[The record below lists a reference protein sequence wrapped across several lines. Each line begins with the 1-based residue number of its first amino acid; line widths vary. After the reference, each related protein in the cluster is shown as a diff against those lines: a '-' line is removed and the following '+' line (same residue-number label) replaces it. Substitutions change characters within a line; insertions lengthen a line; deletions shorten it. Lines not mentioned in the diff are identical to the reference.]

1 MGKVQSVQQIGVNG
15 RYVLLD
21 PSGSGGTARVYRA
34 HDEVLGRD
42 VALKVLREQYAED
55 EGFVQRFRREARSAA
70 ALSHPNIVPIYDLGR
85 SEDGTYYMAMEYVS
99 GGTLKERIV
108 GRGPLKPR
116 IAASMAL
123 QIAEALAIAHEK
135 GVIHRDIKP
144 QNVLMT
150 ETGDLKVA
158 DFGIARAAS
167 ATVLTQTGFV
177 LGTANYMS
185 PEQTMG
191 QEVDP
196 KSDLYSLGVVLYEML
211 TGEVPYRADTPVAIA
226 MKHVSEPPRA
236 PREAD
241 PEVPEGISA
250 LVVKLLAKRPDDRYR
265 DAAVLVEDL
274 QRIADGLPP
283 ALPKDAGSNG
293 KKGADGH
300 LAAAAHARGLGSVG
314 NGKRRRE
321 KLLLPIVALSS
332 VMVLLLGVVGWNVV
346 RNWEDGSRETPEEVG
361 QVASAVAVEPSD
373 STDPYSVFVHRATPE
388 NISANSTYL
397 DNPLINGNPNAV
409 LYVTQNWNPGGRE
422 GGTYNDHP
430 VGVWYDTNREKWAIF
445 NQDRVAIPDGAAFN
459 VLDSG
464 GITEA
469 S

>member
-1 MGKVQSVQQIGVNG
+1 MSKVESVQQIGANG
-15 RYVLLD
+15 RYFLLGL
-21 PSGSGGTARVYRA
+21 SGSGGMARVYRA

-55 EGFVQRFRREARSAA
+55 EGFVRRFRREARNAA

-85 SEDGTYYMAMEYVS
+85 SEDGVYYMAMEYVS

-108 GRGPLKPR
+108 RRGPLKPH

-167 ATVLTQTGFV
+167 ATVVTQTGFV

-191 QEVDP
+191 KEVDP
-196 KSDLYSLGVVLYEML
+196 RSDLYSLGVVLYEML
-211 TGEVPYRADTPVAIA
+211 TGEVPYKADTPIAIA
-226 MKHVSEPPRA
+226 MKHVSELPRA

-250 LVVKLLAKRPDDRYR
+250 LVVKLLAKKPKDRYR
-265 DAAVLVEDL
+265 DAAALVEDL
-274 QRIADGLPP
+274 QRVVDGFPP
-283 ALPKDAGSNG
+283 ALPKVAGSNG

-300 LAAAAHARGLGSVG
+300 VAAAVHTRGLGGVG

-321 KLLLPIVALSS
+321 KLLLPIVTLSA
-332 VMVLLLGVVGWNVV
+332 VMVLLGVVGWNVGW
-346 RNWEDGSRETPEEVG
+346 NWEDRLRETPEEVD
-361 QVASAVAVEPSD
+361 QVASAVEIEPSA

-397 DNPLINGNPNAV
+397 DNPLLNGNPNAV

-430 VGVWYDTNREKWAIF
+430 VDVWYDTNREKWAIF
-445 NQDRVAIPDGAAFN
+445 NQDRAAIPEGAAFN
-459 VLDSG
+459 VPDLA
-464 GITEA
+464 IIHT
-469 S
+469 

>member
-1 MGKVQSVQQIGVNG
+1 MAK
-15 RYVLLD
+15 
-21 PSGSGGTARVYRA
+21 VYRA
-34 HDEVLGRD
+34 HDEVLCRD
-42 VALKVLREQYAED
+42 VALKVLREHYAED
-55 EGFVQRFRREARSAA
+55 EGFVLRFRREARNAA

-99 GGTLKERIV
+99 GGTLKERII
-108 GRGPLKPR
+108 GRGPFEPR
-116 IAASMAL
+116 IASLMAL

-144 QNVLMT
+144 QNVLIT
-150 ETGDLKVA
+150 EKCDLKVA

-167 ATVLTQTGFV
+167 ATILTQTGFV

-191 QEVDP
+191 EEVDAR
-196 KSDLYSLGVVLYEML
+196 SDLYSLGVVLYEML

-241 PEVPEGISA
+241 PEVPEEISA
-250 LVVKLLAKRPDDRYR
+250 LVVKLLAKKPEDRYR
-265 DAAVLVEDL
+265 DSATLVEDL
-274 QRIADGLPP
+274 QRVTDGLPP
-283 ALPKDAGSNG
+283 ALSNVAGSNG
-293 KKGADGH
+293 KKGDDGH
-300 LAAAAHARGLGSVG
+300 VAAAAHTKGLGGVDNS
-314 NGKRRRE
+314 KRRR
-321 KLLLPIVALSS
+321 KKMLLPIFALSA

-346 RNWEDGSRETPEEVG
+346 RNWEDRPRETPEEVD
-361 QVASAVAVEPSD
+361 QVASAVEIEPSD
-373 STDPYSVFVHRATPE
+373 STDPYSIFVHRATPE

-397 DNPLINGNPNAV
+397 DNPLINSNPNAV
-409 LYVTQNWNPGGRE
+409 LYVTQNWNPGGSE

-430 VGVWYDTNREKWAIF
+430 VGVWYDTNREKWAVF
-445 NQDRVAIPDGAAFN
+445 NQDRAAMPDGAAFN

-464 GITEA
+464 GSTEA
-469 S
+469 K